1 MTHIFYPVHF
11 LFNIFSALNLLMH
24 SQLKLKDMSMTA
36 VGKNVPTK
44 KGNEKLGNS

>member
-1 MTHIFYPVHF
+1 
-11 LFNIFSALNLLMH
+11 MH

-44 KGNEKLGNS
+44 KGNEKLGNSWKCGPFQVNF